1 MLRILLFLGTNL
13 AIVALISLTF
23 RLLGL
28 DGLLQANGVDLNIN
42 ALIVY
47 SAVIGFSGALISLFL
62 SKTMAKAGMG
72 VKVITRPANP
82 TEQWLVDT
90 VARQAKQAG
99 IGMPEVGI
107 FDHASPN
114 AFATGWNKNAALVA
128 VSTGLLNT
136 MDRKEVEAVLGH
148 EVAHVA
154 NGDMVTLTLIQGVVN
169 TFVIFL
175 SRIVG
180 YLVDRLVFKVERG
193 HGPAFWI
200 VSMIAQFVFGIA
212 AMMIVMWFSR
222 WREFRADKGGAELAG
237 RRNMINALK
246 ALQAAHDT
254 PPMPD
259 EMRAFAINAGRMQA
273 AFSSHPPLEKRI
285 AALEAMAGGDA
296 QPARPRRPCI
306 DPVTRGPGWGSRWGG
321 PVSRSPLAVSRARR

>member
-28 DGLLQANGVDLNIN
+28 EGLLQANGVDLNIN

-72 VKVITRPANP
+72 VKVIQRAANP

-90 VARQAKQAG
+90 VAAQARQAG
-99 IGMPEVGI
+99 IAMPEVGI

-128 VSTGLLNT
+128 VSTGLLNA
-136 MDRKEVEAVLGH
+136 MDRNEVEAVLGH
-148 EVAHVA
+148 EVSHVA

-175 SRIVG
+175 SRVVG
-180 YLVDRLVFKVERG
+180 FLVDRLVFRVERG

-200 VSMIAQFVFGIA
+200 VSMIAEFVFGIA

-246 ALQAAHDT
+246 ALQAAHGA
-254 PPMPD
+254 PSMPD
-259 EMRAFAINAGRMQA
+259 EMKAFAISAGRMQA
-273 AFSSHPPLEKRI
+273 MFSSHPPLEKRI
-285 AALEAMAGGDA
+285 AALEAMAGADA
-296 QPARPRRPCI
+296 QPARPRRPW
-306 DPVTRGPGWGSRWGG
+306 R
-321 PVSRSPLAVSRARR
+321 

>member
-23 RLLGL
+23 RLLGFES
-28 DGLLQANGVDLNIN
+28 LLQANGVDLNIN

-72 VKVITRPANP
+72 VKIITRPANP
-82 TEQWLVDT
+82 TEHWLVDT
-90 VARQAKQAG
+90 VAAQAKQAG

-114 AFATGWNKNAALVA
+114 AFATGWNKNDALVA
-128 VSTGLLNT
+128 VSTGLLT
-136 MDRKEVEAVLGH
+136 AMDRKEVEAVLGH

-180 YLVDRLVFKVERG
+180 YLVDRLVFRVERG

-200 VSMIAQFVFGIA
+200 VSMIAEFVFGIA

-222 WREFRADKGGAELAG
+222 WREFRADRGGAELAG

-246 ALQAAHDT
+246 ALQAAHDA

-259 EMRAFAINAGRMQA
+259 DMKAFAISAGRMQA
-273 AFSSHPPLEKRI
+273 MFSSHPPLADRI
-285 AALEAMAGGDA
+285 RALEALEGADA
-296 QPARPRRPCI
+296 QPARPRRPW
-306 DPVTRGPGWGSRWGG
+306 R
-321 PVSRSPLAVSRARR
+321 